1 MMNSSSPKLSNHFQF
16 SHLSP
21 AGFQTLMEILYL
33 NFPGTQ
39 EIAKSIADHS
49 RIGKVLGESRGK
61 LCARLGNPIDETH
74 KYVVAVRLLH
84 VLCIRDSTRQP
95 SSHFES
101 LQVTSSHFRSTDV
114 DRLRQIHCTERDGT
128 EPSSIEI
135 ASHWM
140 SLAN

>member
-1 MMNSSSPKLSNHFQF
+1 MNSACEQLNYAELQF
-16 SHLSP
+16 SKAFQSLPVFPSP
-21 AGFQTLMEILYL
+21 EAGFQTLMEILYL

-95 SSHFES
+95 SSHFKS
-101 LQVTSSHFRSTDV
+101 LRVTSGRQMSTDCDRSTAQNETARSQV
-114 DRLRQIHCTERDGT
+114 
-128 EPSSIEI
+128 
-135 ASHWM
+135 ASR
-140 SLAN
+140 